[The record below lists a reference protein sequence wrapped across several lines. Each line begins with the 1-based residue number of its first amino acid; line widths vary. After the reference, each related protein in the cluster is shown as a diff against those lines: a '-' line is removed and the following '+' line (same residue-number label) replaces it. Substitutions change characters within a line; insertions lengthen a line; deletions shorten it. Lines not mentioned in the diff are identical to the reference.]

1 MMKKILEFFNTFS
14 YIKYFFKLVLINI
27 KYLNVIF

>member
-1 MMKKILEFFNTFS
+1 MMKKISEFFNTFL
-14 YIKYFFKLVLINI
+14 YTKYFFKLVLINI